1 MAKDLTV
8 SLLLDC
14 YGELLTERQR
24 ALSELYYND
33 DLSLMEI
40 AELQGITRQGA
51 LDGISRA
58 RQQLYEFE
66 KALGLLDLRR
76 RVEKAVRLADALSA
90 HVPEAAQIRELL
102 ERKEA

>member
-1 MAKDLTV
+1 MA
-8 SLLLDC
+8 
-14 YGELLTERQR
+14 GEKYRFGSGVRLFFGSWIR
-24 ALSELYYND
+24 YNKV
-33 DLSLMEI
+33 
-40 AELQGITRQGA
+40 AG
-51 LDGISRA
+51 RA

-76 RVEKAVRLADALSA
+76 RVEKAARLADALSA

>member
-1 MAKDLTV
+1 MPKNLEI
-8 SLLLDC
+8 SILLDY
-14 YGELLTERQR
+14 YGQMLTEKQR
-24 ALSELYYND
+24 DVVELYYND